1 MLEVSACRHDRLDP
15 LATATPSDT
24 AAELCALPSLA
35 RFVFRCRPMMIEKA
49 EHAFGLLLPKTACR
63 ASIAGERAALW
74 LGPDEWLL
82 LANEAETNEIMRL
95 STGALTAVPH
105 SLVDVS
111 HGNTGLTIKGAQA
124 ASMLNHGC
132 PLDLS
137 LSAFPV
143 GMCTR
148 TILGKTEIILWRRAA
163 EMFHIEMGRS
173 FSAYVW
179 RFLEE
184 ARREYKA

>member
-1 MLEVSACRHDRLDP
+1 MLDAPAGRHGCNQLPSAP
-15 LATATPSDT
+15 
-24 AAELCALPSLA
+24 AAKLCALPSLA
-35 RFVFRCRPMMIEKA
+35 RFVVRCRPAAIEKMGQA
-49 EHAFGLLLPKTACR
+49 LGVLLPQTACR
-63 ASIAGERAALW
+63 ASVAGDRAALW

-82 LANEAETNEIMRL
+82 LANEAERNGIMRL
-95 STGALTAVPH
+95 SIGALRAVTH

-111 HGNTGLTIKGAQA
+111 HGNTGLTIGGAQA
-124 ASMLNHGC
+124 ATVLNHGC

-137 LSAFPV
+137 HSTFAV

-148 TILGKTEIILWRRAA
+148 TILGKAEIVLWRRASD
-163 EMFHIEMGRS
+163 MFHIEMGRS

-184 ARREYKA
+184 ARREYKT